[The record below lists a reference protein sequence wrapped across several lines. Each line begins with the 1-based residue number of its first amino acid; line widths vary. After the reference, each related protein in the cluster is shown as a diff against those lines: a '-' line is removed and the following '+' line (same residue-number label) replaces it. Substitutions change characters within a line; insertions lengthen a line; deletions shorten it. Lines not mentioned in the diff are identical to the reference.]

1 MGKTSR
7 SNGRTPRPLRRLLNL
22 LRRFSSLSVIL
33 GELPVEPA
41 ARTVFPVVIEPNDV
55 IIEVG
60 ARMGDGTRVLANLG
74 RQVYAF
80 EPSRESFLLLKAFT
94 NKIGNVEA
102 YNVAVG
108 SHRGTA
114 MLQKDRSFSG
124 VASLQEVAD
133 VHYSK
138 SQPVRM
144 VTLDGIKYEQPP
156 TSLVVDCEGYELE
169 VLRGAERLLPTLTK
183 VLVETHIMA
192 DGTTTTERVISH
204 LGRFFSK
211 LEINQAGNERWVIAR
226 KPRNVVSSPS

>member
-1 MGKTSR
+1 MGKTSG
-7 SNGRTPRPLRRLLNL
+7 SNGRTPRPLKRLLNL
-22 LRRFSSLSVIL
+22 LRRFSYLSAIL

-41 ARTVFPVVIEPNDV
+41 ARTVFPLMIGPNDV

-94 NKIGNVEA
+94 NKIGNVKA
-102 YNVAVG
+102 YNVAAG

-124 VASLQEVAD
+124 VASLQKIAD

-138 SQPVRM
+138 SQPVGM

-156 TSLVVDCEGYELE
+156 TSLVVDCEGCELE

-204 LGRFFSK
+204 LGRFFSE
-211 LEINQAGNERWVIAR
+211 LEIDQAGNERWVIAR
-226 KPRNVVSSPS
+226 KPRNVSSSPS